1 MIKKLFI
8 LKGSGVCL
16 YFRDFCEFSMPSNN
30 KGSHAC
36 DPQLLSGF
44 FAALMTFAENTSGS
58 LQTISMN
65 NSNYYFH
72 KDEEYYIIL
81 ETDLV
86 NPKINYDDFMGLLK
100 DITQYFVSFI
110 NIKEL
115 DTDFMEIIEDEHFSN
130 TIQEKISRLYRRSLL
145 KAV

>member
-1 MIKKLFI
+1 
-8 LKGSGVCL
+8 
-16 YFRDFCEFSMPSNN
+16 MPNNN
-30 KGSHAC
+30 KVVNAC

-44 FAALMTFAENTSGS
+44 FAALMTFAENTSGN

-72 KDEEYYIIL
+72 KDSDFYFIL

-86 NPKINYDDFMGLLK
+86 NPKIAYEDFMGLLK
-100 DITQYFVSFI
+100 DITQYFIGYV

-115 DTDFMEIIEDEHFSN
+115 DTDFMEIIEDENFSN
-130 TIQEKISRLYRRSLL
+130 SIQEKISRLYRRSLL
-145 KAV
+145 KTV